1 MKKYVLTSLIVFILF
16 LPGLLRAEITVS
28 LGLDRTEATTAD
40 AVRMVVS
47 LDGTQNSAESPMIM
61 GLDDFH
67 ISSGGTSK
75 RIEIV
80 NGKKSSKIEYSYYIQ
95 PKTAGVFIIGPA
107 SIKIRDKT
115 YESNTVS
122 LTVGKPEQSDADRG
136 ALFLEAALSNDT
148 AYSEQQIIYT
158 LRLYRRL
165 KISDVSVGLPED
177 EMLTFRQLGEAVE
190 YRSMVSGQPYQVL
203 EVRYL
208 LVPAQPG
215 VYALEPARMGM
226 NVYDQKRT
234 TRSPFDDQF
243 FGFTNG
249 RPVNVTS
256 QPLELTVLPLPQQ
269 GRPADFS
276 GLVGT
281 FMLNSTLEPVRIKAG
296 ESASLSVTIQGRG
309 NVSRIPD
316 LMLPELD
323 GVKIYADQP
332 QLTSTTD
339 QQGIAG
345 TKIMKWALVPQ
356 KDGSFITPEM
366 GLSYF
371 NPQTHQYESLSTLPH
386 ELTVLPGELIKAEES
401 AMAPGAEGISAPK
414 HEVEELGRDILPVHT
429 TMQAFDPGLNIRQHR
444 TMSIIIL
451 LAPPLIFLAVF
462 LTVHLKK
469 KSIDQ
474 KMAIR
479 ARKATKVFIVRL
491 GGEDFSAAQ
500 ALEAIR
506 DFVND
511 RFSLSLGLITPDEA
525 GSIVELHGASEET
538 GIRLRDAVKRLQE
551 SVYSGAGKNPA
562 DSGYDLIQLIR
573 RIDREAG

>member
-1 MKKYVLTSLIVFILF
+1 MKKYVLTTLIVIALF
-16 LPGLLRAEITVS
+16 LPGLLWAEITVS
-28 LGLDRTEATTAD
+28 LGLDRADATTAD

-47 LDGTQNSAESPMIM
+47 VDGAQNSAESPMIM
-61 GLDDFH
+61 GLDVFH

-80 NGKKSSKIEYSYYIQ
+80 NGEKSSRIEYSYYIQ
-95 PKTAGVFIIGPA
+95 PKTAGTFTIGPA
-107 SIKIRDKT
+107 SIRIRDKI

-122 LTVGKPEQSDADRG
+122 LTVGKAEQSDGGRG
-136 ALFLEAALSNDT
+136 TLFLEAALSNDT
-148 AYSEQQIIYT
+148 TYSEQQIIYT

-165 KISDVSVGLPED
+165 KISEVSVGLPED
-177 EMLTFRQLGEAVE
+177 EKLTFRQLGEAVE
-190 YRSMVSGQPYQVL
+190 YRSIVSGQPYQVL

-234 TRSPFDDQF
+234 SRSPFDDQF
-243 FGFTNG
+243 FGFTSG

-269 GRPADFS
+269 ERPEDFS
-276 GLVGT
+276 GLVGIFT
-281 FMLNSTLEPVRIKAG
+281 LNSNLEPARIKAG

-323 GVKIYADQP
+323 GIKVYADQP

-339 QQGIAG
+339 QQGITG

-356 KDGSFITPEM
+356 KDGRFIIPEM

-371 NPQTHQYESLSTLPH
+371 NPQTHQYELLSTQPY
-386 ELTVLPGELIKAEES
+386 ELTVLPGEQLEADEGVVLPSE
-401 AMAPGAEGISAPK
+401 EGISVPK

-429 TMQAFDPGLNIRQHR
+429 TMQAFDPGLNIRQR
-444 TMSIIIL
+444 AAMLVIIL
-451 LAPPLIFLAVF
+451 FLPPLIFLVVF
-462 LTVHLKK
+462 FTLHLKK
-469 KSIDQ
+469 RSTDQ
-474 KMAIR
+474 MAAIR
-479 ARKATKVFIVRL
+479 ARKATKGFIVRL
-491 GGEDFSAAQ
+491 GREDFSAEQ
-500 ALEAIR
+500 ALDAIR

-525 GSIVELHGASEET
+525 GSIVESQGASSET
-538 GIRLRDAVKRLQE
+538 AQRLRDVVKRLQE
-551 SVYSGAGKNPA
+551 SVYSGTGDNPA
-562 DSGYDLIQLIR
+562 DSGYDLIALIR